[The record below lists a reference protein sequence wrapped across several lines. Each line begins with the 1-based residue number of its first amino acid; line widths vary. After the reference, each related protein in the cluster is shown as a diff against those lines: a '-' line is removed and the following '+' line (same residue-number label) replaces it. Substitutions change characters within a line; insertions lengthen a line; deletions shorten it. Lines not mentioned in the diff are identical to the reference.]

1 MRFDIVGH
9 KKWWFS
15 LSSILVVLSIISMFV
30 YGFNFGIDYTG
41 GTILD
46 LQFKQPVTVAQVRDA
61 VDSTNMDL
69 ENSVIQLSGVTDQ
82 SASQDVMIRMRN
94 LSSDESKLVADKV
107 GSKLGGAEIKRTE
120 SVGAVIGS
128 EVTKNAIM
136 NLAVAFI
143 ALAAY
148 ISFRFEYKI
157 AISALVSIL
166 HDLIMVLGFFS
177 FFHLEIDASFLA
189 AILTVVGYSMNEA
202 VVIFDRVRENTRTH
216 RRTDTYEKLA
226 HDSIA
231 QSIHRSI
238 YTLSTVLF
246 ACGALHF
253 FGGESTKNFSLVMLI
268 GFISG
273 AYSSICVDTSLWV
286 VWKNHSSK
294 KRGPKALKSDDE
306 EEESAEAVDAEPEEM
321 EEDKP
326 KVQVIVNAPKQ

>member
-1 MRFDIVGH
+1 MSFDIVKH
-9 KKWWFS
+9 RVWWFT
-15 LSSILVVLSIISMFV
+15 LSSVLVIASLISIFIN
-30 YGFNFGIDYTG
+30 GFNFGIDYTG

-46 LQFKQPVTVAQVRDA
+46 MQFNKAVTVSEVRQVIDNA
-61 VDSTNMDL
+61 DMDL
-69 ENSVIQLSGVTDQ
+69 GNTVIQLTGVTDQ
-82 SASQDVMIRMRN
+82 DSSTDVMLRMRN
-94 LSSDESKLVADKV
+94 LTSDESKAVSDKL
-107 GSKLGGAEIKRTE
+107 SDSLGGAEIKRTE

-128 EVTKNAIM
+128 EVTKNAITS
-136 NLAVAFI
+136 LAVAFI

-177 FFHLEIDASFLA
+177 FFHLEIDASFLE

-216 RRTDTYEKLA
+216 RRTDSYEKLA
-226 HDSIA
+226 HDSIS

-238 YTLSTVLF
+238 YTLTTVLF

-253 FGGESTKNFSLVMLI
+253 FGGDSTKNFSLVMLI

-286 VWKNHSSK
+286 VWKNHTSH
-294 KRGPKALKSDDE
+294 KRGPKAIETEPAETE
-306 EEESAEAVDAEPEEM
+306 E
-321 EEDKP
+321 
-326 KVQVIVNAPKQ
+326 

>member
-1 MRFDIVGH
+1 MSFDIVKH
-9 KKWWFS
+9 KVWWFT
-15 LSSILVVLSIISMFV
+15 LSSILVILSIISIFV
-30 YGFNFGIDYTG
+30 NGFNFGIDYTG

-46 LQFKQPVTVAQVRDA
+46 MQFKQAVTVSQVREV
-61 VDSTNMDL
+61 VDNANMDL
-69 ENSVIQLSGVTDQ
+69 GNSVIQLSGVTDQ
-82 SASQDVMIRMRN
+82 DSSKDVMIRMRN
-94 LSSDESKLVADKV
+94 LSSEESKAVATQLND
-107 GSKLGGAEIKRTE
+107 KLGGAEVKRIE

-128 EVTKNAIM
+128 EVTKNAII

-143 ALAAY
+143 VLAAY

-166 HDLIMVLGFFS
+166 HDLIMVLGVFS

-226 HDSIA
+226 HDSIS

-238 YTLSTVLF
+238 YTLTTVLF

-273 AYSSICVDTSLWV
+273 AYSSICVDTSIWV
-286 VWKNHSSK
+286 VWKNHSK
-294 KRGPKALKSDDE
+294 NRRGPKAVEPATE
-306 EEESAEAVDAEPEEM
+306 ETEPAVE
-321 EEDKP
+321 K
-326 KVQVIVNAPKQ
+326 

>member
-1 MRFDIVGH
+1 MRFNIVAH

-15 LSSILVVLSIISMFV
+15 LSSVLVILSIISMFV

-46 LQFKQPVTVAQVRDA
+46 LQFQKPVTVAQVRDA
-61 VDSTNMDL
+61 VNSTNMNLD
-69 ENSVIQLSGVTDQ
+69 NSVIQLTGVTDESS
-82 SASQDVMIRMRN
+82 SADVMIRMRN
-94 LSSDESKLVADKV
+94 LSSDESKSVVDQV
-107 GSKLGGAEIKRTE
+107 QNKLGNVEVKRTE

-128 EVTKNAIM
+128 EVTKNAII
-136 NLAVAFI
+136 NLLVAFV

-226 HDSIA
+226 YDSIA

-238 YTLSTVLF
+238 YTLTTVLF

-253 FGGESTKNFSLVMLI
+253 FGGDSTKNFSLVMLI

-286 VWKNHSSK
+286 VWKNHTSH
-294 KRGPKALKSDDE
+294 KRGAKPE
-306 EEESAEAVDAEPEEM
+306 EETGIVSEES
-321 EEDKP
+321 
-326 KVQVIVNAPKQ
+326 N

>member
-1 MRFDIVGH
+1 MKFDIVQH

-15 LSSILVVLSIISMFV
+15 LSSILVVLSLASILIF
-30 YGFNFGIDYTG
+30 GFNFGIDYTG
-41 GTILD
+41 GTIID
-46 LQFKQPVTVAQVRDA
+46 MHFEQPVTVAQVREG
-61 VDSTNMDL
+61 VDSANMNLD
-69 ENSVIQLSGVTDQ
+69 NSVIQLTGVTEQD
-82 SASQDVMIRMRN
+82 SSQDVMIRMRN
-94 LSSDESKLVADKV
+94 LSSEESKAVVTAVEGKIGPGEV
-107 GSKLGGAEIKRTE
+107 KRTE

-128 EVTKNAIM
+128 EVTKNAAI
-136 NLAVAFI
+136 NLLVAFV

-157 AISALVSIL
+157 AISAIVSIM
-166 HDLIMVLGFFS
+166 HDLIMVLGVFS

-216 RRTDTYEKLA
+216 RRSDSYEKLA

-238 YTLSTVLF
+238 YTLTTVLF

-286 VWKNHSSK
+286 VWKNHTSN
-294 KRGPKALKSDDE
+294 KRGPKAVATE
-306 EEESAEAVDAEPEEM
+306 ETQ
-321 EEDKP
+321 EED
-326 KVQVIVNAPKQ
+326 VEAIEE

>member
-1 MRFDIVGH
+1 MKFNIVAH
-9 KKWWFS
+9 KKWWFT
-15 LSSILVVLSIISMFV
+15 LSSVFVVLSLLSIFIN
-30 YGFNFGIDYTG
+30 GFNFGIDYTG

-46 LQFKQPVTVAQVRDA
+46 MQFTNAVTVAEVREV
-61 VDSTNMDL
+61 VDNSDMDL
-69 ENSVIQLSGVTDQ
+69 NNSIIQLSGVTDQ
-82 SASQDVMIRMRN
+82 DSSQDVIIRMRN
-94 LSSDESKLVADKV
+94 LSSDESKTIADQL
-107 GSKLGGAEIKRTE
+107 STQLGGGEVKRTE

-128 EVTKNAIM
+128 EVTKNAILS
-136 NLAVAFI
+136 LAVAFL

-166 HDLIMVLGFFS
+166 HDLIMVLGVFS

-202 VVIFDRVRENTRTH
+202 VVIFDRVRENMRTH
-216 RRTDTYEKLA
+216 RRTDSYEKLA
-226 HDSIA
+226 SDSIA

-238 YTLSTVLF
+238 YTLTTVLF

-286 VWKNHSSK
+286 VWKNRTGSR
-294 KRGPKALKSDDE
+294 RGPEAVEAADTDDE
-306 EEESAEAVDAEPEEM
+306 EEPESNATEE
-321 EEDKP
+321 
-326 KVQVIVNAPKQ
+326 

>member
-1 MRFDIVGH
+1 MRFDIVAH
-9 KKWWFS
+9 KKWWFT
-15 LSSILVVLSIISMFV
+15 LSSVLVIFSIVSMFV
-30 YGFNFGIDYTG
+30 NGFNFGIDYTG

-46 LQFKQPVTVAQVRDA
+46 LQFKQPVTVEQVRNV
-61 VDSTNMDL
+61 VDSSKLNL
-69 ENSVIQLSGVTDQ
+69 SNSVIQLSGVTDQ
-82 SASQDVMIRMRN
+82 DASQDVMIRMRN
-94 LSSDESKLVADKV
+94 LTSEESKEISDDL
-107 GSKLGGAEIKRTE
+107 SNQLGGAEVKRTE

-128 EVTKNAIM
+128 EVTKNAII

-148 ISFRFEYKI
+148 ITFRFEYKI
-157 AISALVSIL
+157 AISAIVSIL
-166 HDLIMVLGFFS
+166 HDLIMVLGVFS
-177 FFHLEIDASFLA
+177 FFHLEIDATFLA

-202 VVIFDRVRENTRTH
+202 VGIFDRVRENTRTH

-238 YTLSTVLF
+238 YTLTTVLF

-253 FGGESTKNFSLVMLI
+253 FGGDSTKNFSLVMLI

-286 VWKNHSSK
+286 VWKNHSKNSR
-294 KRGPKALKSDDE
+294 RGPKAEKEIE
-306 EEESAEAVDAEPEEM
+306 EDTDAETATE
-321 EEDKP
+321 
-326 KVQVIVNAPKQ
+326 QA

>member
-1 MRFDIVGH
+1 MSFEIVKH
-9 KKWWFS
+9 RKWWFS
-15 LSSILVVLSIISMFV
+15 LSAVLVILSLISIFV
-30 YGFNFGIDYTG
+30 HGFNFGIDYTG

-46 LQFKQPVTVAQVRDA
+46 MKFKQAVTVAQVRDV
-61 VDSTNMDL
+61 VDRSSLHLGNT
-69 ENSVIQLSGVTDQ
+69 VIQLSGVTDQ
-82 SASQDVMIRMRN
+82 SSSKEVMLRMRN
-94 LSSDESKLVADKV
+94 LTTDESKAVAQELNV
-107 GSKLGGAEIKRTE
+107 KLGGAEVKRTE

-128 EVTKNAIM
+128 EVTKNAIL

-143 ALAAY
+143 ALALY

-157 AISALVSIL
+157 AISAIVSIL
-166 HDLIMVLGFFS
+166 HDLIMVLGVFS

-189 AILTVVGYSMNEA
+189 AILTVIGYSMNEA

-216 RRTDTYEKLA
+216 RRTDSYEKLA

-231 QSIHRSI
+231 QSIHRSF

-286 VWKNHSSK
+286 VWKNRTNGV
-294 KRGPKALKSDDE
+294 RGSHVAHKVVEEKETDE
-306 EEESAEAVDAEPEEM
+306 WEEW
-321 EEDKP
+321 EDMDE
-326 KVQVIVNAPKQ
+326 

>member
-1 MRFDIVGH
+1 MNFDVVKH
-9 KKWWFS
+9 KKWWFT
-15 LSSILVVLSIISMFV
+15 LSSVLVLLSVLSIFL

-41 GTILD
+41 GSILD
-46 LQFKQPVTVAQVRDA
+46 VEFEQPVTVSQVRD
-61 VDSTNMDL
+61 VLQGS
-69 ENSVIQLSGVTDQ
+69 ENLNNAVIQLTGVNEENSST
-82 SASQDVMIRMRN
+82 SVMIRTRN
-94 LSSDESKLVADKV
+94 LTTEESQRVVSNLSQQLNKMEV
-107 GSKLGGAEIKRTE
+107 KRIE

-128 EVTKNAIM
+128 EVTRHAVE
-136 NLAVAFI
+136 NLLVAFV

-157 AISALVSIL
+157 AISAIVSIM
-166 HDLIMVLGFFS
+166 HDLIMVLGVFS

-189 AILTVVGYSMNEA
+189 AVLTVVGYSMNEA
-202 VVIFDRVRENTRTH
+202 VVIFDRVRENSHTH
-216 RRTDTYEKLA
+216 KKTDSFEILA
-226 HDSIA
+226 NDSIA

-286 VWKNHSSK
+286 VWKEYSAK
-294 KRGPKALKSDDE
+294 KRMDHRL
-306 EEESAEAVDAEPEEM
+306 SA
-321 EEDKP
+321 K
-326 KVQVIVNAPKQ
+326 

>member
-1 MRFDIVGH
+1 MSFDIVKH
-9 KKWWFS
+9 RVWWFT
-15 LSSILVVLSIISMFV
+15 LSSVLVIASVISIFV
-30 YGFNFGIDYTG
+30 NGFNFGIDYTG

-46 LQFKQPVTVAQVRDA
+46 MQFQNAVTVAQVREVIDG
-61 VDSTNMDL
+61 SQMDL
-69 ENSVIQLSGVTDQ
+69 GNSVIQLSGVTDQ
-82 SASQDVMIRMRN
+82 DDSQDVMIRMRN
-94 LSSDESKLVADKV
+94 LSSDESKAVATQLSD
-107 GSKLGGAEIKRTE
+107 KLGGAEIKRTE

-128 EVTKNAIM
+128 EVTKNAVM
-136 NLAVAFI
+136 SLAVAFI

-157 AISALVSIL
+157 AISALVSIF

-226 HDSIA
+226 HDSIS

-238 YTLSTVLF
+238 YTLTTVLF

-286 VWKNHSSK
+286 VWKNHTHR
-294 KRGPKALKSDDE
+294 RGPKAVEHQETE
-306 EEESAEAVDAEPEEM
+306 EQAEEA
-321 EEDKP
+321 
-326 KVQVIVNAPKQ
+326 

>member
-1 MRFDIVGH
+1 MSFDIIKH
-9 KKWWFS
+9 RTWWFI
-15 LSSILVVLSIISMFV
+15 LSSVLVLASLISIFIN
-30 YGFNFGIDYTG
+30 GFNFGIDYTG

-46 LQFKQPVTVAQVRDA
+46 MQFNKAVSVSEVRQVIDQ
-61 VDSTNMDL
+61 SNMDL
-69 ENSVIQLSGVTDQ
+69 GNTVIQLTGVTDQ
-82 SASQDVMIRMRN
+82 DSSTDVMLRMRN
-94 LSSDESKLVADKV
+94 LSSDETKAVSEKL
-107 GSKLGGAEIKRTE
+107 STSLGGAEIKRTE

-128 EVTKNAIM
+128 EVTKNAVTS
-136 NLAVAFI
+136 LAVAFI

-157 AISALVSIL
+157 AISALISIV
-166 HDLIMVLGFFS
+166 HDLIMVLGVFS
-177 FFHLEIDASFLA
+177 FFHLEIDATFLA

-216 RRTDTYEKLA
+216 RRTDSYEKLA
-226 HDSIA
+226 HDSIS

-273 AYSSICVDTSLWV
+273 AYSSICVDTSIWV
-286 VWKNHSSK
+286 VWKNHTSNR
-294 KRGPKALKSDDE
+294 RGLKSSDDE
-306 EEESAEAVDAEPEEM
+306 S
-321 EEDKP
+321 EEDEEAAETQKG
-326 KVQVIVNAPKQ
+326 

>member
-1 MRFDIVGH
+1 MRFNIVAH
-9 KKWWFS
+9 KKWWFT
-15 LSSILVVLSIISMFV
+15 LSSVLVIFSIISIFIN
-30 YGFNFGIDYTG
+30 GFNFGIDYTG

-46 LQFKQPVTVAQVRDA
+46 MQFKQPVTVSQVREV
-61 VDSTNMDL
+61 VDQSNMDL
-69 ENSVIQLSGVTDQ
+69 ENSVIQLSGVSDQ
-82 SASQDVMIRMRN
+82 DSSQDVMIRMRN
-94 LSSDESKLVADKV
+94 LSSDESKAIADQL
-107 GSKLGGAEIKRTE
+107 SNKLGGAEVKRTE

-136 NLAVAFI
+136 SLAVAFL

-148 ISFRFEYKI
+148 ITLRFEYKI
-157 AISALVSIL
+157 ALSALVSIL

-177 FFHLEIDASFLA
+177 FFHLEIDATFLA

-226 HDSIA
+226 YDSIA

-238 YTLSTVLF
+238 YTLTTVLF

-286 VWKNHSSK
+286 VWKNHTSNR
-294 KRGPKALKSDDE
+294 RGPKAVSHDETE
-306 EEESAEAVDAEPEEM
+306 EEPV
-321 EEDKP
+321 
-326 KVQVIVNAPKQ
+326 

>member
-1 MRFDIVGH
+1 M
-9 KKWWFS
+9 
-15 LSSILVVLSIISMFV
+15 
-30 YGFNFGIDYTG
+30 
-41 GTILD
+41 
-46 LQFKQPVTVAQVRDA
+46 
-61 VDSTNMDL
+61 
-69 ENSVIQLSGVTDQ
+69 
-82 SASQDVMIRMRN
+82 
-94 LSSDESKLVADKV
+94 
-107 GSKLGGAEIKRTE
+107 
-120 SVGAVIGS
+120 
-128 EVTKNAIM
+128 
-136 NLAVAFI
+136 AFI

-216 RRTDTYEKLA
+216 RRTDSYEKLA
-226 HDSIA
+226 HDSVA

-238 YTLSTVLF
+238 YTLTTVLF

-253 FGGESTKNFSLVMLI
+253 FGGDSTKNFSLVMLI

-286 VWKNHSSK
+286 VRMNHASH
-294 KRGPKALKSDDE
+294 KRGPYAVEAAPAETE
-306 EEESAEAVDAEPEEM
+306 E
-321 EEDKP
+321 
-326 KVQVIVNAPKQ
+326 

>member
-1 MRFDIVGH
+1 MSFDIVKH
-9 KKWWFS
+9 RVWWFT
-15 LSSILVVLSIISMFV
+15 LSSVLVIASVISIFV
-30 YGFNFGIDYTG
+30 NGFNFGIDYTG

-46 LQFKQPVTVAQVRDA
+46 MQFQNAVTVAQVREVIDG
-61 VDSTNMDL
+61 SQMDL
-69 ENSVIQLSGVTDQ
+69 GNSVIQLSGVTDQ
-82 SASQDVMIRMRN
+82 DASQDVMIRMRN
-94 LSSDESKLVADKV
+94 LSSDESKAVATQLSD
-107 GSKLGGAEIKRTE
+107 KLGGAEIKRTE

-128 EVTKNAIM
+128 EVTKNAVM
-136 NLAVAFI
+136 SLAVAFI

-157 AISALVSIL
+157 AISALVSIF

-226 HDSIA
+226 HDSIS

-238 YTLSTVLF
+238 YTLTTVLF

-286 VWKNHSSK
+286 VWKNHTHR
-294 KRGPKALKSDDE
+294 RGPKAVEPKETE
-306 EEESAEAVDAEPEEM
+306 EQAEEA
-321 EEDKP
+321 
-326 KVQVIVNAPKQ
+326 

>member
-1 MRFDIVGH
+1 MKFDIVKH
-9 KKWWFS
+9 RVWWFT
-15 LSSILVVLSIISMFV
+15 LSSVLVIASLISIFV
-30 YGFNFGIDYTG
+30 NGFNFGIDYTG

-46 LQFKQPVTVAQVRDA
+46 MQFNQAVTVAQVRQV
-61 VDSTNMDL
+61 VDNSGLDL
-69 ENSVIQLSGVTDQ
+69 GNTVIQLTGVTDQ
-82 SASQDVMIRMRN
+82 DASNQVMLRMRN
-94 LSSDESKLVADKV
+94 LSSDESKAVADLLNKD
-107 GSKLGGAEIKRTE
+107 LGGAEVKRTE

-128 EVTKNAIM
+128 EVTKNAVM
-136 NLAVAFI
+136 SLAVAFI

-177 FFHLEIDASFLA
+177 FFHLEIDATFLA

-226 HDSIA
+226 HDSIS

-238 YTLSTVLF
+238 YTLTTVLF
-246 ACGALHF
+246 ACGSLHF
-253 FGGESTKNFSLVMLI
+253 FGGDSTKNFSLVMLI

-286 VWKNHSSK
+286 VWKNHASK
-294 KRGPKALKSDDE
+294 KKHDPRALETAESE
-306 EEESAEAVDAEPEEM
+306 EE
-321 EEDKP
+321 
-326 KVQVIVNAPKQ
+326 

>member
-1 MRFDIVGH
+1 MKFDIVAH

-15 LSSILVVLSIISMFV
+15 LSSILVVLSIVSMFLF
-30 YGFNFGIDYTG
+30 GFNFGIDYTG

-46 LQFKQPVTVAQVRDA
+46 LQFAQPVTVSQVREG
-61 VDSTNMDL
+61 VDSANLNL
-69 ENSVIQLSGVTDQ
+69 ENSIIQLTGVTEQ
-82 SASQDVMIRMRN
+82 ESSQDVMVRMRN
-94 LSSDESKLVADKV
+94 LSSDESRSVVDALQA
-107 GSKLGGAEIKRTE
+107 KLGSVEVKRTE

-128 EVTKNAIM
+128 EVTQHAAT
-136 NLAVAFI
+136 NLLVAFV

-157 AISALVSIL
+157 AISALVSIF
-166 HDLIMVLGFFS
+166 HDLIMVLGVFS

-216 RRTDTYEKLA
+216 RRTDTYEQLA
-226 HDSIA
+226 NASIA
-231 QSIHRSI
+231 QSIHRSF
-238 YTLSTVLF
+238 YTLMTVLF

-286 VWKNHSSK
+286 VWKNHSNN
-294 KRGPKALKSDDE
+294 KRGIRTTKTE
-306 EEESAEAVDAEPEEM
+306 TEEAV
-321 EEDKP
+321 
-326 KVQVIVNAPKQ
+326 

>member
-1 MRFDIVGH
+1 MRFDIVAH
-9 KKWWFS
+9 KKWWFT
-15 LSSILVVLSIISMFV
+15 LSSVLVIFSIVSMFV
-30 YGFNFGIDYTG
+30 NGFNFGIDYTG

-46 LQFKQPVTVAQVRDA
+46 LQFKQPVTVEQVRNV
-61 VDSTNMDL
+61 VDSSKLNL
-69 ENSVIQLSGVTDQ
+69 SNSVIQLSGVTDQ
-82 SASQDVMIRMRN
+82 DASQDVMIRMRN
-94 LSSDESKLVADKV
+94 LTSEESKEISDDLSNQL
-107 GSKLGGAEIKRTE
+107 GSAEVKRTE

-128 EVTKNAIM
+128 EVTKNAII

-148 ISFRFEYKI
+148 ITFRFEYKI
-157 AISALVSIL
+157 AISAIVSIL
-166 HDLIMVLGFFS
+166 HDLIMVLGVFS
-177 FFHLEIDASFLA
+177 FFHLEIDATFLA

-238 YTLSTVLF
+238 YTLTTVLF

-253 FGGESTKNFSLVMLI
+253 FGGDSTKNFSLVMLI

-286 VWKNHSSK
+286 VWKNHSKNSR
-294 KRGPKALKSDDE
+294 RGPKAEKEIE
-306 EEESAEAVDAEPEEM
+306 EDTDAETATE
-321 EEDKP
+321 
-326 KVQVIVNAPKQ
+326 QA

>member
-1 MRFDIVGH
+1 MSFDIVKH
-9 KKWWFS
+9 KVWWFT
-15 LSSILVVLSIISMFV
+15 LSSILVILSIISIFV
-30 YGFNFGIDYTG
+30 NGFNFGIDYTG

-46 LQFKQPVTVAQVRDA
+46 MQFKQAVTVSQVREV
-61 VDSTNMDL
+61 VDNANMDL
-69 ENSVIQLSGVTDQ
+69 GNSVIQLSGVTDQ
-82 SASQDVMIRMRN
+82 DSSQDVMIRMRN
-94 LSSDESKLVADKV
+94 LSSEESKAVATQLND
-107 GSKLGGAEIKRTE
+107 KLGGAEVKRIE

-128 EVTKNAIM
+128 EVTKNAII

-143 ALAAY
+143 VLAAY

-166 HDLIMVLGFFS
+166 HDLIMVLGVFS

-226 HDSIA
+226 HDSIS

-238 YTLSTVLF
+238 YTLTTVLF

-273 AYSSICVDTSLWV
+273 AYSSICVDTSIWV
-286 VWKNHSSK
+286 VWKNHSK
-294 KRGPKALKSDDE
+294 NRRGPKAVEPTTE
-306 EEESAEAVDAEPEEM
+306 ETEPAVE
-321 EEDKP
+321 K
-326 KVQVIVNAPKQ
+326 

>member
-1 MRFDIVGH
+1 MRFDIVAH
-9 KKWWFS
+9 KKWWFT
-15 LSSILVVLSIISMFV
+15 LSSVLVIFSIVSMFV
-30 YGFNFGIDYTG
+30 NGFNFGIDYTG

-46 LQFKQPVTVAQVRDA
+46 LQFKQPVTVEQVRNV
-61 VDSTNMDL
+61 VDSSKLNL
-69 ENSVIQLSGVTDQ
+69 SNSVIQLSGVTDQ
-82 SASQDVMIRMRN
+82 DASQDVMIRMRN
-94 LSSDESKLVADKV
+94 LTSEESKEISDDLSNQL
-107 GSKLGGAEIKRTE
+107 GSAEVKRTE

-128 EVTKNAIM
+128 EVTKNAII

-148 ISFRFEYKI
+148 ITFRFEYKI
-157 AISALVSIL
+157 AISAIVSIL
-166 HDLIMVLGFFS
+166 HDLIMVLGVFS
-177 FFHLEIDASFLA
+177 FFHLEIDATFLA

-238 YTLSTVLF
+238 YTLTTVLF

-253 FGGESTKNFSLVMLI
+253 FGGDSTKNFSLVMLI

-286 VWKNHSSK
+286 VWKNHTSH
-294 KRGPKALKSDDE
+294 KRGPH
-306 EEESAEAVDAEPEEM
+306 AVEAEPAETEE
-321 EEDKP
+321 
-326 KVQVIVNAPKQ
+326 

>member
-1 MRFDIVGH
+1 MSFDIVAH
-9 KKWWFS
+9 KKWWFT
-15 LSSILVVLSIISMFV
+15 LSSVLIVLSIISVFIN
-30 YGFNFGIDYTG
+30 GFNFGIDYTG
-41 GTILD
+41 GTIMD
-46 LQFKQPVTVAQVRDA
+46 LQFKRPVAVAEVRSVIA
-61 VDSTNMDL
+61 ETGMGL
-69 ENSVIQLSGVTDQ
+69 ESSVIQLSGVTDQ
-82 SASQDVMIRMRN
+82 EDTSQEVMIRMRN
-94 LSSDESKLVADKV
+94 LTSEESGAVAGQLD
-107 GSKLGGAEIKRTE
+107 SRLGGAEIKRVE

-128 EVTKNAIM
+128 EVTKNAITS
-136 NLAVAFI
+136 LAIAFI

-166 HDLIMVLGFFS
+166 HDLIIVLGFFS
-177 FFHLEIDASFLA
+177 FFQLEIDASFLA

-226 HDSIA
+226 HDSIS

-286 VWKNHSSK
+286 VWKNHTAK
-294 KRGPKALKSDDE
+294 KRGSSRISHE
-306 EEESAEAVDAEPEEM
+306 EAGTES
-321 EEDKP
+321 
-326 KVQVIVNAPKQ
+326 

>member
-1 MRFDIVGH
+1 MSFDIVAH
-9 KKWWFS
+9 RKWWFT
-15 LSSILVVLSIISMFV
+15 LSSVLVVLSLVSIFIN
-30 YGFNFGIDYTG
+30 GFNFGIDYTG

-46 LQFKQPVTVAQVRDA
+46 MQFKQPVTVAQVRNV
-61 VDSTNMDL
+61 VDTSGMNL

-82 SASQDVMIRMRN
+82 ESSQDVMIRMRN
-94 LSSDESKLVADKV
+94 LTSEESNAIAGKLNDQ
-107 GSKLGGAEIKRTE
+107 LGGADVKRTE

-128 EVTKNAIM
+128 EVTKNAIL

-157 AISALVSIL
+157 AISAIVSIL
-166 HDLIMVLGFFS
+166 HDLIMVLGVFS

-226 HDSIA
+226 HDSIS

-238 YTLSTVLF
+238 YTLTTVLF

-273 AYSSICVDTSLWV
+273 AYSSICVDTSIWV
-286 VWKNHSSK
+286 VWKNHTSSR
-294 KRGPKALKSDDE
+294 RGPKAVE
-306 EEESAEAVDAEPEEM
+306 AAAEGEGEQA
-321 EEDKP
+321 
-326 KVQVIVNAPKQ
+326 

>member
-1 MRFDIVGH
+1 MRFDIVAH
-9 KKWWFS
+9 KKWWFT
-15 LSSILVVLSIISMFV
+15 LSSVLVIFSIVSMFV
-30 YGFNFGIDYTG
+30 NGFNFGIDYTG

-46 LQFKQPVTVAQVRDA
+46 LQFKQPVTVEQVRNV
-61 VDSTNMDL
+61 VDSSKLNL
-69 ENSVIQLSGVTDQ
+69 SNSVIQLSGVTDQ
-82 SASQDVMIRMRN
+82 DASQDVMIRMRN
-94 LSSDESKLVADKV
+94 LTSEESKEISDDL
-107 GSKLGGAEIKRTE
+107 SNQLGGAEVKRTE

-128 EVTKNAIM
+128 EVTKNAII

-148 ISFRFEYKI
+148 ITFRFEYKI
-157 AISALVSIL
+157 AISAIVSIL
-166 HDLIMVLGFFS
+166 HDLIMVLGVFS
-177 FFHLEIDASFLA
+177 FFHLEIDATFLA

-238 YTLSTVLF
+238 YTLTTVLF

-253 FGGESTKNFSLVMLI
+253 FGGDSTKNFSLDMLI

-286 VWKNHSSK
+286 VWKNHSKNSR
-294 KRGPKALKSDDE
+294 RGPKAEKEIE
-306 EEESAEAVDAEPEEM
+306 EDTDAETATE
-321 EEDKP
+321 
-326 KVQVIVNAPKQ
+326 QA